1 MLLKLLSLP
10 VSLPLAGFRFCL
22 DQLVEAAEQELTD
35 DGPVREALLL
45 LSLQLEEGEISDDDY
60 AEQEAV
66 LIERL
71 REIRAYKE
79 QRVRGGATG
88 ESPVAL
94 SVGEASVVVDLHEDL
109 RGGP

>member
-10 VSLPLAGFRFCL
+10 VSLPLAGIRFCL

-35 DGPVREALLL
+35 DAPIREALLL
-45 LSLQLEEGEISDDDY
+45 LSLQLDEGEISDDDY
-60 AEQEAV
+60 VEREAI
-66 LIERL
+66 LIDRL

-79 QRVRGGATG
+79 RRVRDGAT
-88 ESPVAL
+88 EASPVAI
-94 SVGEASVVVDLHEDL
+94 SMDRGSVVVELHEDL